1 MTAALCAGLLLRWF
15 FVKHHA
21 EFTGDVLIYGDIAKN
36 WMQHHAYEVSQPA
49 LRPTLIRLPGYPAF
63 LVACFAV
70 FGRENYVAVL
80 WVQVVLDLMSCVLLG
95 KLAERLWGGRAGMV
109 ALWVAALCPF
119 TANYA
124 AAVLAET
131 CSIFCVVAAFF
142 ALERWLTLRSARWAL
157 VVGLALSWAVLL
169 RPEQG
174 LLVVAVVGAMVWVE
188 RRGRWWLGGAVV
200 ASVVVVLPLLLWGVR
215 NWRVFHVIEPLA
227 PRTAIDPGNDV
238 PRGFYR
244 WYRTWGVDF
253 KSNFDFYWQYDGGAI
268 DMKDLPAR
276 AMDDAAQ
283 GEETAR
289 LFADYNRLQYETPA
303 FDARFAKIA
312 AERVKAH
319 PVAYWV
325 GLPVA
330 READMWLRPRTELL
344 AVPVDWWEFHEHPG
358 GTVAEMA
365 YAGLNLAL
373 LVVGAVGLWRWKPK
387 GALGWAMVAFVALRC
402 ALLLTMDN
410 AEMRYTLECFP
421 VVMLGAAFAIGLR
434 WPGAKARFAKRNYSW
449 G

>member
-1 MTAALCAGLLLRWF
+1 MSAALVCGLLLRWI
-15 FVKHHA
+15 FVKHHP
-21 EFTGDVLIYGDIAKN
+21 EFTGDTLIYGDIAMN
-36 WMQHHAYEVSQPA
+36 WLRHHAYEVSQPA

-63 LVACFAV
+63 LVACFAL

-80 WVQVVLDLMSCVLLG
+80 WVQVVVDLVSCLLLG
-95 KLAERLWGGRAGMV
+95 KLAERLWGQRVGMV

-119 TANYA
+119 TANYV

-142 ALERWLTLRSARWAL
+142 ALERWLAVRSARWAV

-174 LLVVAVVGAMVWVE
+174 LLVAAVVGAMLWVQ
-188 RRGRWWLGGAVV
+188 RRERWWRGGAVI
-200 ASVVVVLPLLLWGVR
+200 ASAVVVLPLMAWGVR
-215 NWRVFHVIEPLA
+215 NWRVFHVVQPLA

-238 PRGFYR
+238 PLGFYR
-244 WYRTWGVDF
+244 WYRTWGVEF
-253 KSNFDFYWQYDGGAI
+253 KSNFDFYWQYDGGPI

-276 AMDDAAQ
+276 ATDGDAQRAQ
-283 GEETAR
+283 TAA
-289 LFADYNRLQYETPA
+289 LFARYNRLQYETPA
-303 FDARFAKIA
+303 FDAEFAKIA
-312 AERVKAH
+312 EERVKAH

-330 READMWLRPRTELL
+330 RELDMWLRPRTELL
-344 AVPVDWWEFHEHPG
+344 AVPVDWWEFREHPG
-358 GTVAEMA
+358 WTGAEMA

-373 LVVGAVGLWRWKPK
+373 LAVGAVGIWRWRPK
-387 GALGWAMVAFVALRC
+387 GALGWAMVGFVGLRC
-402 ALLLTMDN
+402 LLLLTMDN

-421 VVMLGAAFAIGLR
+421 VVMLGAALVAGGR
-434 WPGAKARFAKRNYSW
+434 KSVARRRYSW
-449 G
+449 GE